1 MDSEQSVDNGA
12 DDLALK
18 NKRTRNKL
26 RKKLSKDKW
35 SADDAADV
43 EVSFDDEPVYDKK
56 RLKEADKMFL
66 SQH

>member
-1 MDSEQSVDNGA
+1 MPVDCLRSVDSEQSVDNGA

-43 EVSFDDEPVYDKK
+43 EVSFD
-56 RLKEADKMFL
+56 
-66 SQH
+66 